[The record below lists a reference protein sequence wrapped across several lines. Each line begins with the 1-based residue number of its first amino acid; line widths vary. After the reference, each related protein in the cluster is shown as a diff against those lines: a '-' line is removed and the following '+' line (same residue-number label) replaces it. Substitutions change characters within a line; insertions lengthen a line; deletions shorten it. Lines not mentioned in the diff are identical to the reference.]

1 MAEYNY
7 GINIPQPNTGMFG
20 GNLIQG
26 LSAIEGLR
34 AAQAQR
40 EQAAALAPYQLQEAQ
55 LAIKARE
62 QQMAQSAAAAARAA
76 RGEARAE
83 DAYRMQLKA
92 AESEIARRERVAT
105 VMNEF
110 ATNENAGADVLGGII
125 GLTNENERKALTDA
139 ARIRT
144 GRLFKKMDPNN
155 PDPESVQQIA
165 ELNALLPVDEAKRF
179 DNILSA
185 MPNKYRDGVVNT
197 IVEASMFGLAKDNE
211 RAFGVLNDQ
220 IEALNK
226 DQNPVSKRMAKEL
239 EEVVNRLPED
249 ATPAIWANIGYMNQ
263 SKTDQKKAEGY
274 LNFLKERAPESLAEK
289 EAGTE
294 AKQAETNLKKFELQ
308 LKQEGGLD
316 PDKKRS
322 TEIQMA
328 QSFEAESLVR
338 SYVLRRDIAQGIRSA
353 LDLET
358 SSGDAS
364 AITNLVKI
372 DDPTSTVSITEAGR
386 ISGGNLPEQFKG
398 LVSEL
403 QGRGRLS
410 EKTRNDVLRL
420 ARERMKTSQSEYDK
434 YRDSTKKIA
443 ERYGLDPQ
451 NIFALPSESLDSLL
465 QPKKKQT
472 PAEIRAGKS
481 IPPAIPTQQTGTA
494 GGFNYKFREK

>member
-1 MAEYNY
+1 
-7 GINIPQPNTGMFG
+7 MFG

-40 EQAAALAPYQLQEAQ
+40 EQAALLAPYQLQEAQ

-62 QQMAQSAAAAARAA
+62 QQMAQSAEAAARAA

-92 AESEIARRERVAT
+92 AESEIARREKVAT

-110 ATNENAGADVLGGII
+110 ATNENAGADVLGSII

-144 GRLFKKMDPNN
+144 GRLFKKMDPSN

-165 ELNALLPVDEAKRF
+165 ELNALLPVEEAKRF

-226 DQNPVSKRMAKEL
+226 DPNPVSKRMAKEL
-239 EEVVNRLPED
+239 EDVVKRLPKD

-274 LNFLKERAPESLAEK
+274 LNFLKERSPEAIAEQ
-289 EAGTE
+289 EAGTA
-294 AKQAETNLKKFELQ
+294 AKQAESDLKKFELK

-328 QSFEAESLVR
+328 QSFEAEPLVR

-386 ISGGNLPEQFKG
+386 ISGGNVPEQFIG
-398 LVSEL
+398 LVNEL
-403 QGRGRLS
+403 RGKGRLS
-410 EKTRNDVLRL
+410 ANTRNDIIRL
-420 ARERMKTSQSEYDK
+420 ARERMKTSQSEFDK

-451 NIFALPSESLDSLL
+451 NIFALPSESLDTLL
-465 QPKKKQT
+465 QPKKKPAQGKVEATAPSPAGSGWNLTT
-472 PAEIRAGKS
+472 PNGIRVDITPK
-481 IPPAIPTQQTGTA
+481 
-494 GGFNYKFREK
+494 

>member
-1 MAEYNY
+1 
-7 GINIPQPNTGMFG
+7 MFG

-26 LSAIEGLR
+26 LSAIEGIR
-34 AAQAQR
+34 AARAQQ
-40 EQAAALAPYQLQEAQ
+40 EEAAALAPFRLEQAQ
-55 LAIKARE
+55 LGIQAQK
-62 QQMAQSAAAAARAA
+62 QQMAQSAAAAGRAA
-76 RGEARAE
+76 ELYNLQRQAAVANQERQTMIANELAQYGRNPDADLSSLAPILPMLDKGTLDAVQKVETIKIGDAYSKLDPNNPNPEAIRKLAARSLMLDTDQGKRFDALLASLPDPAKQGLIDTALKISNAGMSGNTGVALDMMKEQAAAYSNSKDARYQQMGKLLNDSIKTLGDNPDPRAFALMGQTLMLRTGDERAMKQLNDILTSFYKEMSPEARAE
-83 DAYRMQLKA
+83 R
-92 AESEIARRERVAT
+92 
-105 VMNEF
+105 
-110 ATNENAGADVLGGII
+110 
-125 GLTNENERKALTDA
+125 
-139 ARIRT
+139 
-144 GRLFKKMDPNN
+144 
-155 PDPESVQQIA
+155 
-165 ELNALLPVDEAKRF
+165 
-179 DNILSA
+179 
-185 MPNKYRDGVVNT
+185 
-197 IVEASMFGLAKDNE
+197 
-211 RAFGVLNDQ
+211 
-220 IEALNK
+220 
-226 DQNPVSKRMAKEL
+226 
-239 EEVVNRLPED
+239 
-249 ATPAIWANIGYMNQ
+249 
-263 SKTDQKKAEGY
+263 
-274 LNFLKERAPESLAEK
+274 

-294 AKQAETNLKKFELQ
+294 AKRAETNLKKFELQ

-386 ISGGNLPEQFKG
+386 VEKGNLPEQFKG

-465 QPKKKQT
+465 QPKKKAAQGKAEASAQSSAGSGWNLTT
-472 PAEIRAGKS
+472 PNGMKVDIIQK
-481 IPPAIPTQQTGTA
+481 
-494 GGFNYKFREK
+494 

>member
-1 MAEYNY
+1 LASL
-7 GINIPQPNTGMFG
+7 PDPAK
-20 GNLIQG
+20 QG
-26 LSAIEGLR
+26 LIDTALKISNAGMSGNTDVALDMMNK
-34 AAQAQR
+34 
-40 EQAAALAPYQLQEAQ
+40 QAAAYSNSND
-55 LAIKARE
+55 ARY
-62 QQMAQSAAAAARAA
+62 QQMGKLLNDSIETLGDNPDPRAFALLGQTLMLRTGDEKAAKQFSEILTSYSKEMSP
-76 RGEARAE
+76 EARAE
-83 DAYRMQLKA
+83 R
-92 AESEIARRERVAT
+92 
-105 VMNEF
+105 
-110 ATNENAGADVLGGII
+110 
-125 GLTNENERKALTDA
+125 
-139 ARIRT
+139 
-144 GRLFKKMDPNN
+144 
-155 PDPESVQQIA
+155 
-165 ELNALLPVDEAKRF
+165 
-179 DNILSA
+179 
-185 MPNKYRDGVVNT
+185 
-197 IVEASMFGLAKDNE
+197 
-211 RAFGVLNDQ
+211 
-220 IEALNK
+220 
-226 DQNPVSKRMAKEL
+226 
-239 EEVVNRLPED
+239 
-249 ATPAIWANIGYMNQ
+249 
-263 SKTDQKKAEGY
+263 
-274 LNFLKERAPESLAEK
+274 

-308 LKQEGGLD
+308 LKQEGKLD

-386 ISGGNLPEQFKG
+386 VEKGNLPEQFKG